1 MVIYM
6 GINFEVFILLQDKNF
21 INGGNGRDMPL
32 DRRNSVLAVR
42 VFRLP
47 ISRTAS
53 DIGRKE
59 DTVENEDFE
68 VYYRLGSRLLL
79 LESNWKEV

>member
-6 GINFEVFILLQDKNF
+6 GINFEVVILLQDKNF

-32 DRRNSVLAVR
+32 DRRNPVLAVR

-53 DIGRKE
+53 GIDRKE

-68 VYYRLGSRLLL
+68 VHY
-79 LESNWKEV
+79 

>member
-21 INGGNGRDMPL
+21 INGGNSRDMPL

-68 VYYRLGSRLLL
+68 VHY
-79 LESNWKEV
+79 

>member
-6 GINFEVFILLQDKNF
+6 GINFEVVILLQDKNF
-21 INGGNGRDMPL
+21 RNGGHNRDMPL
-32 DRRNSVLAVR
+32 DRRNPVQTVR

-53 DIGRKE
+53 GIGRKE

-68 VYYRLGSRLLL
+68 VCY
-79 LESNWKEV
+79 

>member
-1 MVIYM
+1 M
-6 GINFEVFILLQDKNF
+6 GINFEVVIKLLQDKNF
-21 INGGNGRDMPL
+21 LNCGHDRDMPL
-32 DRRNSVLAVR
+32 DRRNSVQTVR

-53 DIGRKE
+53 GIGRKE

-68 VYYRLGSRLLL
+68 VYY
-79 LESNWKEV
+79 